1 MATFDKTTIANQTG
15 WQNGVTVKSWTLD
28 FDEMTTKEGLAS
40 TDDIR
45 LIAIPTGTAMI
56 FFASTTEVN
65 RILAGT
71 SGTIDIGIDGGVE
84 IDGAVDI
91 KVTAGTITL
100 NDTNAAPVLY
110 TNTSGA
116 TTYVTVEPTSHADVT
131 DHGKVTVTLVYA
143 KVSN

>member
-28 FDEMTTKEGLAS
+28 LKEIKANEGMVS
-40 TDDIR
+40 TDDLR
-45 LIAIPTGTAMI
+45 LIAVPTGTAML

-91 KVTAGTITL
+91 KVTAGTITS
-100 NDTNAAPVLY
+100 AP
-110 TNTSGA
+110 SGQ
-116 TTYVTVEPTSHADVT
+116 
-131 DHGKVTVTLVYA
+131 
-143 KVSN
+143 